1 MIAIIKDVCIFVM
14 IAQAIIFFVPG
25 DSYMKY
31 VRILVGILMIWRITE
46 PLFAFVLN
54 EEEQKTMLEH
64 ITVLENNIMESQAEL
79 NVEDNRMGIYQSIED
94 EIKNRLSQ
102 CQNEQYTVEEVELL
116 GTEQNSFG
124 ETEIQSIIVR
134 VRDKQ
139 MSAATQEIS
148 IQVAPIQLGEEKQ
161 EEVIKDTDELKKLYG
176 DCIGV
181 DADRITILQ
190 ARE

>member
-134 VRDKQ
+134 VKDKQ
-139 MSAATQEIS
+139 RSAVTQEIS

-176 DCIGV
+176 DCIDV